1 MQLFIRTGVCSE
13 EMLSRITNNTRDPA
27 WLQKMK
33 FPDFYVRKY
42 SPTTLDE
49 RNRLYTIFVDLRN
62 MDYGR
67 EPGI

>member
-1 MQLFIRTGVCSE
+1 
-13 EMLSRITNNTRDPA
+13 
-27 WLQKMK
+27 MK
-33 FPDFYVRKY
+33 FPAFYVRKY

-67 EPGI
+67 EPGIMMLVPKSYTLLIKHDTSKFAF